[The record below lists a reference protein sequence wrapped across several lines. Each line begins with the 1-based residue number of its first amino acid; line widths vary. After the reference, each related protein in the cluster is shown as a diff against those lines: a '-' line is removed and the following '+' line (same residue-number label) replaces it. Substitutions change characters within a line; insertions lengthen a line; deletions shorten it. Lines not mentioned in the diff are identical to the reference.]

1 MRIIGIDY
9 GERRIGLAVSDE
21 LGLTAQGL
29 EVYTRRGRRA
39 DLVYL
44 AEKIRSFQAERI
56 VMGLP
61 LNMNGSRGPAAEA
74 AERFGRELSRL
85 AGREVVM
92 VDERLT
98 TAAATRALVSMD
110 LSRARRRQVV
120 DQAAAVLILQGYL
133 DRLAGSAVASEG
145 KDRAK

>member
-1 MRIIGIDY
+1 MRIIGVDY

-39 DLVYL
+39 DLAYL
-44 AEKIRSFQAERI
+44 AEKIRACGAERI
-56 VMGLP
+56 VIGLP

-74 AERFGRELSRL
+74 AECFGRELSR
-85 AGREVVM
+85 AARREVVM

-98 TAAATRALVSMD
+98 TAAATRDLVRMD
-110 LSRARRRQVV
+110 LSRERRRQVV
-120 DQAAAVLILQGYL
+120 DRAAATLILQGYL
-133 DRLAGSAVASEG
+133 DRLAGSAVASDS
-145 KDRAK
+145 KDRAE

>member
-1 MRIIGIDY
+1 MRILGVDY

-29 EVYTRRGRRA
+29 EVYARRGRRA
-39 DLVYL
+39 DLSYL
-44 AEKIRSFQAERI
+44 AEKVRALGVERI
-56 VMGLP
+56 VIGLP

-74 AERFGRELSRL
+74 ADRFGRELAR
-85 AGREVVM
+85 ATGREVVL

-98 TAAATRALVSMD
+98 TAAASRDLARLD

-133 DRLAGSAVASEG
+133 DRLRAPAVASDR
-145 KDRAK
+145 KDRAE